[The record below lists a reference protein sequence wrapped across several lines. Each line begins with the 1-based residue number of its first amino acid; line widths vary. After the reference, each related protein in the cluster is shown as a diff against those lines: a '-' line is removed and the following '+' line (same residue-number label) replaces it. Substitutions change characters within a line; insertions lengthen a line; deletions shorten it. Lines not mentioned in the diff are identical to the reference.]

1 MSESDKKTE
10 CVKVWMT
17 EGLFKQLS
25 REAAMDDRKLSDFM
39 CLCID
44 RYLNGSKRQ
53 RELEV
58 ANRDD

>member
-17 EGLFKQLS
+17 ETLFKQLS
-25 REAAMDDRKLSDFM
+25 REAAMDDRKLSDFIA
-39 CLCID
+39 LALD
-44 RYLNGSKRQ
+44 RYLNGNKRQ

-58 ANRDD
+58 SLRDE

>member
-17 EGLFKQLS
+17 EAMFKLLS

-39 CLCID
+39 CLCVD

-58 ANRDD
+58 SARDE